1 LLSIGTVLSL
11 RSVTFLIAFLFF
23 QPDQRTLYFRSLFL
37 NIYNGNEKDAVAL
50 MELSNLIMS
59 GYIGKA
65 SFLFAAGAII
75 TLISWKRHGT
85 DFKMRINDPWYLRPI
100 FVLMGIFSMWCLIYW
115 RAINAACLSLKGDQ
129 EVLNYIS
136 QRAGIYCNIDYS
148 TSWIWVLFI
157 WVIFL
162 ATKQKMSKI
171 LNKIR
176 WF

>member
-1 LLSIGTVLSL
+1 
-11 RSVTFLIAFLFF
+11 
-23 QPDQRTLYFRSLFL
+23 L

-115 RAINAACLSLKGDQ
+115 RAINAVCLSLKGDQ

-136 QRAGIYCNIDYS
+136 RRAGIYCNIDYS

-162 ATKQKMSKI
+162 ATKQKMGKI
-171 LNKIR
+171 LNKIG